1 MNRKRRSK
9 ICCLSGIL
17 LLILLLA
24 GVQRVS
30 AMTTRTE
37 LYQNTPSDGG
47 RSGGKEKQLLANS
60 YAGEYQIDFSYGF
73 EGNYQDGNHVP
84 IRVTITNESA
94 VEFEGYF
101 VFQIKNA
108 AESIYRGNSGEG
120 ILSKLFPGGKRSGDG
135 RNSLFTYRFPIYIPA
150 NGTVTKTFS
159 AGLLVENTSFC
170 VLRLEN
176 SQRDTVYS
184 REETI
189 SSEGFFQSKVEVC
202 VVEEETN
209 YGQQL
214 NGVTL
219 NDGIYEVEAASVRAE
234 ELVGLAESY
243 SPDVLILLEQSKE
256 ELDETL
262 QKEIDLWQAEGGLLI
277 TFSGNETFAESQ
289 RSAFKEAPVD
299 FLKNILDE
307 ETTSRLLA
315 KRNTN
320 YQKYY
325 TISDLLEN
333 TKIRNRPNTVLYG
346 GLILVYLVLAGPGL
360 YFFLKKTGKRQYLW
374 GAICACSAV
383 FVMLISL
390 FGQSTRL
397 KAPVLTY
404 VREIWQYDTYQ
415 KDYINFCAQAP
426 YNASYELYLD
436 PSYDLVTYNR
446 MDYMSNSTA
455 QPETED
461 AEYEK
466 TEISFGEQKNRAEIS
481 NQAAFAL
488 NGLDMEVKKGDI
500 YGFVGPNGAGKT
512 TTLRIISGL
521 LKSDGGDLW
530 LDGVRTTKNILK
542 QKSLIGFVP
551 DFFGVYENLNVIEY
565 LEFFAA
571 SYGIYGRVG
580 TVRARE
586 VLEMVELSGKEEQ
599 MVDSLSRGI
608 QQRLCL
614 ARAMIHK
621 PKLLVLD
628 EPNSGLDPRSR
639 KDFQLLLQR
648 LARED
653 YTILISSHI
662 LSELADLCTSIG
674 VINGGV
680 MVQQGKLENIMLA
693 IDSSNPLRI
702 TVLNQVPKA
711 LELLRQDP
719 QVSRLSVDENKIAA
733 WFSGSREEEAYL
745 LQKLVDAGILVVS
758 FAREHNS
765 LESLFFHLTGETE
778 QKSRNTETFGNTIG

>member
-108 AESIYRGNSGEG
+108 A
-120 ILSKLFPGGKRSGDG
+120 D
-135 RNSLFTYRFPIYIPA
+135 IPA

-219 NDGIYEVEAASVRAE
+219 NDGIYEVKAASVRAE

-256 ELDETL
+256 ELDETI

-383 FVMLISL
+383 
-390 FGQSTRL
+390 
-397 KAPVLTY
+397 
-404 VREIWQYDTYQ
+404 
-415 KDYINFCAQAP
+415 
-426 YNASYELYLD
+426 
-436 PSYDLVTYNR
+436 
-446 MDYMSNSTA
+446 
-455 QPETED
+455 
-461 AEYEK
+461 
-466 TEISFGEQKNRAEIS
+466 
-481 NQAAFAL
+481 
-488 NGLDMEVKKGDI
+488 
-500 YGFVGPNGAGKT
+500 
-512 TTLRIISGL
+512 
-521 LKSDGGDLW
+521 
-530 LDGVRTTKNILK
+530 
-542 QKSLIGFVP
+542 
-551 DFFGVYENLNVIEY
+551 
-565 LEFFAA
+565 
-571 SYGIYGRVG
+571 
-580 TVRARE
+580 
-586 VLEMVELSGKEEQ
+586 
-599 MVDSLSRGI
+599 
-608 QQRLCL
+608 CL
-614 ARAMIHK
+614 ARA
-621 PKLLVLD
+621 
-628 EPNSGLDPRSR
+628 R
-639 KDFQLLLQR
+639 
-648 LARED
+648 
-653 YTILISSHI
+653 
-662 LSELADLCTSIG
+662 
-674 VINGGV
+674 
-680 MVQQGKLENIMLA
+680 
-693 IDSSNPLRI
+693 
-702 TVLNQVPKA
+702 
-711 LELLRQDP
+711 
-719 QVSRLSVDENKIAA
+719 
-733 WFSGSREEEAYL
+733 GSRP
-745 LQKLVDAGILVVS
+745 
-758 FAREHNS
+758 RC
-765 LESLFFHLTGETE
+765 
-778 QKSRNTETFGNTIG
+778 